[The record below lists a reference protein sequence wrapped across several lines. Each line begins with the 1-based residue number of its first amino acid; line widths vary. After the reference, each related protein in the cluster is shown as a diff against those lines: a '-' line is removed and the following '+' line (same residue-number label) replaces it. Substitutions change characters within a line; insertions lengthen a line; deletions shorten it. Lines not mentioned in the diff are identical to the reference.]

1 MATIFRK
8 EMADYFTSIRI
19 VILFLL
25 VFGASAEAVYHFGGG
40 DSISDYLHC
49 PLRSDNRYRSWL

>member
-25 VFGASAEAVYHFGGG
+25 VFGASV
-40 DSISDYLHC
+40 LH
-49 PLRSDNRYRSWL
+49 SKGFEV